1 MVGGGLHKEDLLD
14 KVVLLPQGDLQQVH
28 LQQQLDKFQL
38 NVFLQ
43 KRNFVFEKSERVCH
57 LKTKE
62 HEDEQLSLFS
72 ESFARETMSA
82 WAVDKAEQ

>member
-14 KVVLLPQGDLQQVH
+14 KVLLLPQGDLQQVH

-43 KRNFVFEKSERVCH
+43 KMNFVFEKSEPILC
-57 LKTKE
+57 LKSKE
-62 HEDEQLSLFS
+62 HEDEQLSRFS
-72 ESFARETMSA
+72 ESLARETMSA